1 MTEKKQNKTKNEKWS
16 KLQTTGFW
24 VLIAGLTLFWS
35 GVYFGTQATL
45 ASQAHEATVKA
56 QAVEDYKQTLKDE
69 Q

>member
-1 MTEKKQNKTKNEKWS
+1 MSQEKKQNKTKNEKWS

-45 ASQAHEATVKA
+45 ASQAHEANLKS
-56 QAVEDYKQTLKDE
+56 QAVQEYKASLE
-69 Q
+69 SE